1 MTGKLLL
8 SINITALFLLTS
20 SPGLYAQENVSNSIT
35 FIQGDSSYTIFKSS
49 DSVILE
55 RTAFALRYFGKQY
68 DDKKG
73 IFNAAQVAVLDNP
86 ADTVSLKTGQY
97 TKHIPYF
104 EPGTGM
110 APGENER
117 YDTIII
123 SNTGHHYLTYENEK
137 EKRVNLISRN
147 QDILQLEW
155 KISAAFYEEKDIP
168 FSDLKLTALY
178 LVIFIDNNLNDIID
192 NAELKIIKLV
202 FK

>member
-55 RTAFALRYFGKQY
+55 RTAFALRYF
-68 DDKKG
+68 
-73 IFNAAQVAVLDNP
+73 
-86 ADTVSLKTGQY
+86 
-97 TKHIPYF
+97 
-104 EPGTGM
+104 
-110 APGENER
+110 ENER